1 MSSKLPIR
9 PEDCTAKTKKLS
21 AGQKIPAKLTTGS
34 FICTARDSLRTSASL
49 RASLGDY
56 LDDYGSGPED
66 AAAADG
72 INL

>member
-1 MSSKLPIR
+1 LAHILSSAHGGDAAARL
-9 PEDCTAKTKKLS
+9 
-21 AGQKIPAKLTTGS
+21 
-34 FICTARDSLRTSASL
+34 TARQAYAALKASEHPRQAALKRSLRTSASL